1 MSTAGASPLP
11 RHASTHRRP
20 VAPAPAGT
28 AGRSVGGHDA
38 WPAESTAAFVTR
50 TWGAV
55 AALGTGLVLIGLGAE
70 HLEHHVAASLLLLPL
85 GAASLA
91 TAVLALRGAG
101 RHLLAGG
108 PLVAAAGAAAL
119 LVGLA
124 TAQAGTAE
132 LAALGLGVTG
142 GALLAAAHRLSAAPD
157 AGSGTTAAAGS
168 GVWGRL
174 ALLAV
179 GALLASAGT
188 VTGLAATEA
197 GEHAVPHGLHGLGG
211 GHHG

>member
-20 VAPAPAGT
+20 AAPAPAGT
-28 AGRSVGGHDA
+28 AGRPAGGHDA
-38 WPAESTAAFVTR
+38 WPAERTAAFVAR

-70 HLEHHVAASLLLLPL
+70 HLRHHAAASALLLPL
-85 GAASLA
+85 GAAALA
-91 TAVLALRGAG
+91 TAVLALRGSG
-101 RHLLAGG
+101 RHLLVGG

-132 LAALGLGVTG
+132 LAALGLG
-142 GALLAAAHRLSAAPD
+142 
-157 AGSGTTAAAGS
+157 
-168 GVWGRL
+168 
-174 ALLAV
+174 
-179 GALLASAGT
+179 
-188 VTGLAATEA
+188 
-197 GEHAVPHGLHGLGG
+197 
-211 GHHG
+211 